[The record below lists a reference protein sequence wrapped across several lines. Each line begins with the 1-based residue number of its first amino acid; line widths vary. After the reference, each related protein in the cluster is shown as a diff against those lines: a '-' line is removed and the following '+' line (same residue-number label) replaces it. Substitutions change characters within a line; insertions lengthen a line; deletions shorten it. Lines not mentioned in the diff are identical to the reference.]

1 MTSIDSGVFSGS
13 RAFGLATALVVVAAC
28 SSSSNNNGS
37 GSTQPPAVTCASP
50 GGPSAPPGGTA
61 PPDHCIVNGVPIK
74 QATDQASCF
83 PEAGAAGDD
92 GGQGTGDDAG
102 QGDDTSG
109 DDASGPGDGGPTGDC
124 DPSEFGAAMYGNS
137 GDDDDCKYDVK
148 WSSTPIC
155 EGGNGVYFTVS
166 AVNRVDGTPLTGATP
181 YIEAVQACLHA
192 VPNPPPPAVTST
204 EETSPV
210 TYKIGPIVFD
220 RPGGWVVRFHF
231 FGSCEDTL
239 ETSPHGHA
247 AFFVTVP

>member
-13 RAFGLATALVVVAAC
+13 RVLGLATALVVVAAC
-28 SSSSNNNGS
+28 SSSSSGS

-50 GGPSAPPGGTA
+50 GGPTPPPGGVA
-61 PPDHCIVNGVPIK
+61 QPDHCIVNGVPIK

-83 PEAGAAGDD
+83 PDAAAAGDD
-92 GGQGTGDDAG
+92 GGTGEDAG
-102 QGDDTSG
+102 QGDDTG
-109 DDASGPGDGGPTGDC
+109 DDAGPTDGGPTGDC
-124 DPSEFGAAMYGNS
+124 DPAEFGPTMYGNS
-137 GDDDDCKYDVK
+137 GSDDDCKYDVT

-166 AVNRVDGTPLTGATP
+166 ATKRVDGTPLTGAVP

-204 EETSPV
+204 EETSPG

-220 RPGGWVVRFHF
+220 RAGGWVVRFHF
-231 FGSCEDTL
+231 FGSCDDTL